1 MKKFFYCLIAFLIIG
16 SAAGGAVLFSNFS
29 YSDNR
34 GGDLTPPQNSITAT
48 APENTDLWT
57 DGHYAD
63 AFAGG
68 SGTSTDP
75 YQIATAAQLARLAYL
90 INDTTTN
97 SRYRSR
103 YYVQTANI
111 DLSLYYWDAIGYS
124 ESYSFRGYYDGRN
137 YTISGVYTEAGSTN
151 DYSYQGLFGYSYL
164 SGRVNNVR
172 LVDSII
178 QGYNNVGGICGYSNI
193 GVSFYNCRSEATI
206 QATGTNVGG
215 IVGRIRGSVHECC
228 NAGTVSGSANVGG
241 VIGYAEICARYNC
254 YNTGTVSGNT
264 YVAGICGKTSGSWTN
279 SQLNNCYNIGT
290 ISGNTYVAGI
300 CGTSSS
306 SVYNCCNIGSVSGTN
321 YVGGICANG
330 STGSLSYC
338 YNVGPVSGTGSSVGG
353 IIGYNSGT
361 NEPKNCYVGGDCTI
375 DVNAPELSSANMKDI
390 NWYLDSSNWH
400 SNSEYK
406 WNFTETW
413 AIVEE
418 QNDGYPVLRALSNLI
433 TYIRNFEPNE
443 IISIQ
448 REPGVNEIA
457 IADYN
462 IFSESETG
470 YEIIHWNTSADG
482 SGVNFYAGNIYSTD
496 SSLTLYAIWEPLV
509 YTITLDWNGGVDN
522 QSALGAMYIKY
533 DTGIYSNSTATA
545 GLSSLTE
552 SNLPTRA
559 GFTLLGFYT
568 ENNTSSICL
577 ISVETDSSG
586 ERTGTFSELLT
597 TTYFIDH
604 ATLYAQ
610 WSANNPAY
618 YDADGDYWYVEN
630 GRMPQSRVSSSLNR
644 TLDSR
649 WASLNDGA
657 TYSMGAFGGL
667 VLTTK
672 VYQNEEYYYNET
684 LDEYYRVEP
693 IKWRLTSNAGQTSGY
708 GTDEDTYAVMDT
720 IVYYGQYS
728 TGAINGGDGY
738 QITPVYYLKDNYI
751 DSTFLVRET
760 LSMPTFGGSGS
771 LNSTSQ
777 TFTDNIFVSSRE
789 DIIAVADT
797 YSVKFSDLVTDLLAD
812 AGSVPLYFTRDL
824 GTNLNHVYCLT
835 PDGALL
841 QYQPNRNKLGV
852 QFTIKITEYACVG

>member
-1 MKKFFYCLIAFLIIG
+1 MI
-16 SAAGGAVLFSNFS
+16 
-29 YSDNR
+29 
-34 GGDLTPPQNSITAT
+34 PPQNSITAS

-57 DGHYAD
+57 NGHYAD

-75 YQIATAAQLARLAYL
+75 YQIATAEQLALLAYR
-90 INDTTTN
+90 INTSSTN
-97 SRYRSR
+97 STYRSL

-111 DLSLYYWDAIGYS
+111 NLSAHYWDAIGTT
-124 ESYSFRGYYDGRN
+124 SYYFSGNYDGRG
-137 YTISGVYTEAGSTN
+137 YTISGLYTEAGE
-151 DYSYQGLFGYSYL
+151 SYQGLFGYCNYNT
-164 SGRVNNVR
+164 SGKRIENVK
-172 LVDSII
+172 LIDSII
-178 QGYNNVGGICGYSNI
+178 QGVTY
-193 GVSFYNCRSEATI
+193 
-206 QATGTNVGG
+206 VGG
-215 IVGRIRGSVHECC
+215 IVGRANSNKLFYIYNCQNEAIIQSTGICVGGIVGMASSTVISGCF
-228 NAGTVSGSANVGG
+228 NAGAINGTNSVG
-241 VIGYAEICARYNC
+241 
-254 YNTGTVSGNT
+254 
-264 YVAGICGKTSGSWTN
+264 GICGDG
-279 SQLNNCYNIGT
+279 LDIDNCYNIGT
-290 ISGNTYVAGI
+290 INGISYVGGI
-300 CGTSSS
+300 GGDVSRTI
-306 SVYNCCNIGSVSGTN
+306 YCCYNIGSVNGTGN
-321 YVGGICANG
+321 YVGGICGEHSGTMSEMYNSFNSGSING
-330 STGSLSYC
+330 DRYVGGIVGRSPHSYPPTFRNC
-338 YNVGPVSGTGSSVGG
+338 YNVGMVTGNANVGG
-353 IIGYNSGT
+353 FGGYIDDGT
-361 NEPKNCYVGGDCTI
+361 TIYNCYVGGDCTI

-390 NWYLDSSNWH
+390 NWYLDTSNWH
-400 SNSEYK
+400 TGSRYQ
-406 WNFTETW
+406 WDFAETW

-418 QNDGYPVLRALSNLI
+418 LNDGYPILRAFSNLI
-433 TYIRNFEPNE
+433 TYVRNFGSNE
-443 IISIQ
+443 IITSQ
-448 REPGVNEIA
+448 MEPGETEIA

-462 IFSESETG
+462 IFSETG

-482 SGVNFYAGNIYSTD
+482 SGVNFYAGDIYSTD

-509 YTITLDWNGGVDN
+509 YTITLNANGGGGG
-522 QSALGAMYIKY
+522 LGAMYIKY

-649 WASLNDGA
+649 WASLSDGA

-684 LDEYYRVEP
+684 LDDYYLVEP

-728 TGAINGGDGY
+728 TGAINSGDGY
-738 QITPVYYLKDNYI
+738 QITPVYYLKDNYL

-760 LSMPTFGGSGS
+760 KSMPTFGGSGS

-797 YSVKFSDLVTDLLAD
+797 YSVKFSDLVIDLLAD
-812 AGSVPLYFTRDL
+812 AGSVPLYYTRDL
-824 GTNLNHVYCLT
+824 GTNLNHVYCFT

-852 QFTIKITEYACVG
+852 QFTIKVTEYACI

>member
-16 SAAGGAVLFSNFS
+16 SAAGGAVLFSNLP

-34 GGDLTPPQNSITAT
+34 GGGFDTPQNSITAS

-57 DGHYAD
+57 NGHYAD

-90 INDTTTN
+90 INDSTTN
-97 SRYRSR
+97 ADYNTL

-111 DLSLYYWDAIGYS
+111 DLSLYYWDAIGTT
-124 ESYSFRGYYDGRN
+124 SYSFSGGYDGRG
-137 YTISGVYTEAGSTN
+137 YTISGLYTEAGE
-151 DYSYQGLFGYSYL
+151 SYQGLFGYYRCNT
-164 SGRVNNVR
+164 SGKRIENVK
-172 LVDSII
+172 LINSII
-178 QGYNNVGGICGYSNI
+178 QGDSYVGGIVGYTIRNSYYSFRIYNCQNEATIQATGNCVGGMAGMVSSTEISGCFNAGAINGTNNVGGICGLGFDI
-193 GVSFYNCRSEATI
+193 
-206 QATGTNVGG
+206 
-215 IVGRIRGSVHECC
+215 
-228 NAGTVSGSANVGG
+228 
-241 VIGYAEICARYNC
+241 
-254 YNTGTVSGNT
+254 
-264 YVAGICGKTSGSWTN
+264 
-279 SQLNNCYNIGT
+279 NNCYNIGT
-290 ISGNTYVAGI
+290 IN
-300 CGTSSS
+300 GTSYVGGIGGDMSGRI
-306 SVYNCCNIGSVSGTN
+306 YCCYNIGSVNGTGD
-321 YVGGICANG
+321 YVGGICGEHAGASSEMYNSYNAGPVNG
-330 STGSLSYC
+330 NRYVGGIFGVSSQSDAYAGTFRNC
-338 YNVGPVSGTGSSVGG
+338 YNVGMVTGNTYVGG
-353 IIGYNSGT
+353 FGGYIHDGVRRYS
-361 NEPKNCYVGGDCTI
+361 CYVGGDCTI

-390 NWYLDSSNWH
+390 NWYLDTSNWY
-400 SNSEYK
+400 SYSSFQ
-406 WNFTETW
+406 WDFTKTW
-413 AIVEE
+413 TIIEGLNE
-418 QNDGYPVLRALSNLI
+418 GYPVLRAFSNLI
-433 TYIRNFEPNE
+433 TYVRNFGNYE
-443 IISIQ
+443 IITAQ
-448 REPGVNEIA
+448 MPVGETEIA
-457 IADYN
+457 IEDYD
-462 IFSESETG
+462 IFSETG
-470 YEIIHWNTSADG
+470 YQIIHWNTSADG
-482 SGVNFYAGNIYSTD
+482 SGVNFYAGDIYSTD

-509 YTITLDWNGGVDN
+509 YTITLNANGGGGG
-522 QSALGAMYIKY
+522 LGAMYIKY

-649 WASLNDGA
+649 WASLSDGA

-684 LDEYYRVEP
+684 LDDYYLVEP

-728 TGAINGGDGY
+728 TGAINSGDGY

-751 DSTFLVRET
+751 DNTFLVRET

-812 AGSVPLYFTRDL
+812 AGSVPLYYTRDL

-852 QFTIKITEYACVG
+852 QFTIKVTEYACVG

>member
-1 MKKFFYCLIAFLIIG
+1 MKKFLYSLIAFLIIG
-16 SAAGGAVLFSNFS
+16 SAAGGAVLFSNLS

-34 GGDLTPPQNSITAT
+34 GGDLTLPQNSITAS

-68 SGTSTDP
+68 SGASNDP
-75 YQIATAAQLARLAYL
+75 YQIATAEQLARLAYL
-90 INDTTTN
+90 INDSTTN
-97 SRYRSR
+97 ADYNTR

-111 DLSLYYWDAIGYS
+111 DLSLYYWDAIGAYTS
-124 ESYSFRGYYDGRN
+124 SSGYLAFAGHYNGGGFV
-137 YTISGVYTEAGSTN
+137 ISGMYTQSGSTS
-151 DYSYQGLFGYSYL
+151 DFSRQGLFGYVYGTSDDARAEIHDL
-164 SGRVNNVR
+164 GVIASSV
-172 LVDSII
+172 
-178 QGYNNVGGICGYSNI
+178 QGYQYIGAIAGYAYYCNITSCYNTSEVI
-193 GVSFYNCRSEATI
+193 GVDQR
-206 QATGTNVGG
+206 VGG
-215 IVGRIRGSVHECC
+215 IVGFATYC
-228 NAGTVSGSANVGG
+228 NITKCYNTGEISSTNSYAGGVAGGLGHANVG
-241 VIGYAEICARYNC
+241 NC
-254 YNTGTVSGNT
+254 YNTGSVSGSAT
-264 YVAGICGKTSGSWTN
+264 IGGISGSTTN
-279 SQLNNCYNIGT
+279 RSSIYNCYNAGT
-290 ISGNTYVAGI
+290 I
-300 CGTSSS
+300 
-306 SVYNCCNIGSVSGTN
+306 NCIG
-321 YVGGICANG
+321 
-330 STGSLSYC
+330 
-338 YNVGPVSGTGSSVGG
+338 GTGSRSVGG
-353 IIGYNSGT
+353 ISGSIYDYASFYNCFNVTSSGISAGI
-361 NEPKNCYVGGDCTI
+361 CYSTSGLYLPSIYKCYSTYVSSLRCDK
-375 DVNAPELSSANMKDI
+375 DVIRDTQLTTHAKDI
-390 NWYLDSSNWH
+390 DWYLDSSNWT
-400 SNSEYK
+400 SSYLWDFEN
-406 WNFTETW
+406 TW
-413 AIVEE
+413 IIYDAGVNE
-418 QNDGYPVLRALSNLI
+418 GYPVLQSGGAIFVTYNSNFGENEVDTKQIPEGEDIVIEDLDLF
-433 TYIRNFEPNE
+433 TRPN
-443 IISIQ
+443 
-448 REPGVNEIA
+448 
-457 IADYN
+457 Y
-462 IFSESETG
+462 TLT
-470 YEIIHWNTSADG
+470 HWNTRSDN
-482 SGVNFYAGNIYSTD
+482 SGTTFHAGDIYTGGAA
-496 SSLTLYAIWEPLV
+496 LTLYAIWEPLV

-533 DTGIYSNSTATA
+533 DTGIYSNSTTTA
-545 GLSSLTE
+545 SLRSLSE

-577 ISVETDSSG
+577 ISVTADSTG

-644 TLDSR
+644 TLDR
-649 WASLNDGA
+649 QWASLNDGA

-684 LDEYYRVEP
+684 LDDYYLVEP

-708 GTDEDTYAVMDT
+708 GTTEDTYAVMDT

-728 TGAINGGDGY
+728 TGAINSGDGY
-738 QITPVYYLKDNYI
+738 QITPVYYLKDNYL

-760 LSMPTFGGSGS
+760 KSMPTFGGSGS

-812 AGSVPLYFTRDL
+812 AGSVPLYYTRDL